1 VLEAQPTSRCRWDGR
16 GRRAVRRTLDEDCGP
31 WGRIVASTIR
41 RAAETDRRI
50 DVYRRAFDIL
60 ISAALLLLTLP
71 IVLVAA
77 LGSAISL
84 RTWPFFAQGRIGRDG
99 ERFLFLKIR
108 TLRPEVPG
116 YIDKHQLD
124 QWQIPA
130 FCRLLRRLHLDELPQ
145 LLLVLQGKMSLVG
158 PRPEMGYLHRRMAP
172 AFAAERTSVR
182 PGCTG
187 LWQISEAC
195 TELISESP
203 EYDRFYLA
211 HRTLRLDLWVL
222 WRTALNM
229 VGIGACVGLDDV
241 PAWARRSDDA
251 LVGEAGLGEP
261 AISLPATA
269 AR

>member
-1 VLEAQPTSRCRWDGR
+1 MA
-16 GRRAVRRTLDEDCGP
+16 RTIQLP
-31 WGRIVASTIR
+31 
-41 RAAETDRRI
+41 AETDKRI
-50 DVYRRAFDIL
+50 DVYRRAFDIV

-77 LGSAISL
+77 LGSAIAL
-84 RTWPFFAQGRIGRDG
+84 RTWPFFAQGRIGRNG

-124 QWQIPA
+124 QAQIPA

-158 PRPEMGYLHRRMAP
+158 PRPEMGYLHRRMHP

-195 TELISESP
+195 TDLISDSP

-222 WRTALNM
+222 RRTALNM
-229 VGIGACVGLDDV
+229 VGIGSFVTLGDV
-241 PAWARRSDDA
+241 PAWARRKNDA
-251 LVGEAGLGEP
+251 LLITLPESARGDN